1 MRRIAMKRI
10 ARVAAMAALLT
21 GPAMAEGEFSE
32 GSQAKGFGSGVQG
45 SEPALFDARVVDVVC
60 ELTGDCPEDCGAGK
74 RQMGLVR
81 ERDGVLVLGAK
92 NSQTSF
98 NGATV
103 DLAAYCGMNVTV
115 DGFLVGDPEVAPVKV
130 YMVKAIR
137 REGSDKW
144 APTKRWTRV
153 WNRNNKEVADK
164 KGPWF
169 RKDPAV
175 LAEIEKKGWL
185 GLGAEADKI
194 FIEENY

>member
-1 MRRIAMKRI
+1 MRMMIA
-10 ARVAAMAALLT
+10 AALAVVLA

-32 GSQAKGFGSGVQG
+32 GSQAKGFGSGVLG
-45 SEPALFDARVVDVVC
+45 SEPALFKARVVDVLC
-60 ELTGDCPEDCGAGK
+60 ELTGDCPENCGAGK

-81 ERDGVLVLGAK
+81 EKDGVLVLGAK
-92 NSQTSF
+92 NAQTSF

-103 DLAAYCGMNVTV
+103 DLAAYCGQTVTV
-115 DGFLVGDPEVAPVKV
+115 DGFLVGDPEVAPTKV
-130 YMVKAIR
+130 YMVKSIL

-144 APTKRWTRV
+144 GAAKRWTRV
-153 WNRNNKEVADK
+153 WNRENKEVADV

-175 LAEIEKKGWL
+175 LAEIEAKGWL
-185 GLGAEADKI
+185 GLGHEADKV